1 MSKEAPTLFL
11 RKATG
16 LVREVG
22 PFTAM
27 ALGLTHTIGGG
38 INRLMIEGSYT
49 NPGASMPLA
58 FAITAVPTILTAICY
73 TLLSVSMPRTG
84 GDYIYITRAVNPI
97 IGFLSTWGFWFT
109 EVLSLGVI
117 CFYDIPLWGQCLQ
130 IAGVA
135 TGNTAWVELGTT
147 LATDITTMFLGSF
160 VLMVIFTV
168 TAFLGMR
175 VYGWIVNA
183 LLIIPAIGSFATIG
197 LLAST
202 TAANAPTL
210 WDQTYGTGTYQAIA
224 NLADAN
230 SAHVAYPIAPFSM
243 DATLK
248 GSIGAVWAYIGF
260 TAAAYVG
267 GEVKNPSRS
276 MIIAIVM
283 SAVLIIVYY
292 IAVSALVYNVF
303 GDFIPRYCFVHKNSG
318 TADFPATIVFQGKTT
333 NDIADI
339 LPTAVPPRSL
349 PTFAAALTPGN
360 TALQFFVAITAAI
373 WLMNDIPAF
382 FVVCTRLVFAWSF
395 DRFFPESFAAVD
407 ERFHTPYWAVTLTFL
422 GGIIG
427 LILSWVSEQG
437 LPGAYVAAM
446 DTTMLYQVTVTFAC
460 VAAALTPYVR
470 RDLYE
475 KGLKF
480 EIAGIPILTIAGV
493 LGFMFNFWFWLVAAT
508 WLDVTTSMLTQAF
521 WMMIGLAI
529 FVGYYIVNIRKG
541 IDVKSIYAEVP
552 PA

>member
-1 MSKEAPTLFL
+1 MSKEAPSLFL

-38 INRLMIEGSYT
+38 INRLMIEASYN
-49 NPGASMPLA
+49 NPGASVPLA
-58 FAITAVPTILTAICY
+58 FAITAIPTIFTAIAY
-73 TLLSVSMPRTG
+73 TLMSISMPRTG
-84 GDYIYITRAVNPI
+84 GDYIYITRSVNPI

-109 EVLSLGVI
+109 EVLSLGII
-117 CFYDIPLWGQCLQ
+117 CFYDIPLWGQALQ
-130 IAGVA
+130 IVGGV
-135 TGNTAWVELGTT
+135 TNNTAWIETGTK
-147 LATDITTMFLGSF
+147 LATDLSIMFLGAF
-160 VLMVIFTV
+160 VLLIIFTV

-183 LLIIPAIGSFATIG
+183 LLVIPAVGSFATIG
-197 LLAST
+197 LLLSASPAT
-202 TAANAPTL
+202 APTL
-210 WDQTYGTGTYQAIA
+210 WNQTYGAGTYQAIT
-224 NLADAN
+224 NLANAN
-230 SAHVAYPIAPFSM
+230 STHAAWPIAPFSM

-248 GSIGAVWAYIGF
+248 AGIAAIWAYIGF

-276 MIIAIVM
+276 MIWAIVM
-283 SAVLIIVYY
+283 SSVLIIFYY
-292 IAVSALVYNVF
+292 IFASVLVYRVF
-303 GDFIPRYCFVHKNSG
+303 GDFIPLYSFVHKNFN
-318 TADFPATIVFQGKTT
+318 TELNAIIPNA
-333 NDIADI
+333 
-339 LPTAVPPRSL
+339 PPRYL
-349 PTFAAALTPGN
+349 PTFGAALAPGN
-360 TALQFFVAITAAI
+360 AALQLFVTLTAAI

-382 FVVCTRLVFAWSF
+382 FVVCTRLVFSWSF
-395 DRFFPESFAAVD
+395 DRFFPEAFAAVD
-407 ERFHTPYWAVTLTFL
+407 ERFHTPYWAVTLVGI
-422 GGIIG
+422 GGFIG
-427 LILSWVSEQG
+427 IVLSWIGEKG
-437 LPGAYVAAM
+437 LPGAYIAAM

-475 KGLKF
+475 KGLKI
-480 EIAGIPILTIAGV
+480 ELAGIPVLTIVGI
-493 LGFMFNFWFWLVAAT
+493 LGFAFNFWFWLITAT
-508 WLDVTTSMLTQAF
+508 WLDPTTSMLTQAL
-521 WMMIGLAI
+521 WMALGLLI

>member
-38 INRLMIEGSYT
+38 INRLMIEGSYN

-58 FAITAVPTILTAICY
+58 FAITAIPTIFTAICY
-73 TLLSVSMPRTG
+73 TLLSISMPRTG

-109 EVLSLGVI
+109 EVLSLGII

-135 TGNTAWVELGTT
+135 TGNAGWVNLGTT
-147 LATDITTMFLGSF
+147 LSTDLTVMLLGSF
-160 VLMVIFTV
+160 VILIIFGV

-183 LLIIPAIGSFATIG
+183 LLIVPAIGSFATIG
-197 LLAST
+197 LLLSATPAKAST
-202 TAANAPTL
+202 L
-210 WDQTYGTGTYQAIA
+210 WNQTYGAGTYEGIQAIA
-224 NLADAN
+224 NAN
-230 SAHVAYPIAPFSM
+230 TSHAAYPIAPFSM

-248 GSIGAVWAYIGF
+248 GGIGAIWAYIGF

-283 SAVLIIVYY
+283 SATLIIIYY
-292 IAVSALVYNVF
+292 ITVSALVYRIF
-303 GDFIPRYCFVHKNSG
+303 GDFIPTYCFVHKNSG
-318 TADFPATIVFQGKTT
+318 TTYRDPTTGAMKTFG
-333 NDIADI
+333 DITTI
-339 LPTAVPPRSL
+339 LPNPPPRAL
-349 PTFAAALTPGN
+349 PTFAAALSPGN

-395 DRFFPESFAAVD
+395 DRFFPETFAAVD
-407 ERFHTPYWAVTLTFL
+407 ERFHTPYWAVTLTL
-422 GGIIG
+422 IGGIFGI
-427 LILSWVSEQG
+427 LLSWIGEKG
-437 LPGAYVAAM
+437 LPGAYIAAM

-470 RDLYE
+470 KDLYE

-480 EIAGIPILTIAGV
+480 EIGGLPVLTIAGI
-493 LGFMFNFWFWLVAAT
+493 LGFLFNFWFWLVAAT
-508 WLDVTTSMLTQAF
+508 WLEMTTGMLTQAF
-521 WMMIGLAI
+521 WMALGLAI
-529 FVGYYIVNIRKG
+529 FVGYYIVNTRKG
-541 IDVKSIYAEVP
+541 IDVKTIYAEVP

>member
-38 INRLMIEGSYT
+38 INSLMIQGSAA

-58 FAITAVPTILTAICY
+58 FAITAIPTIFTAICY
-73 TLLSVSMPRTG
+73 TLLSISMPRTG

-117 CFYDIPLWGQCLQ
+117 CFMDIPLWGQCLQ
-130 IAGVA
+130 IAGAA
-135 TGNTAWVELGTT
+135 TNNTAWIDLGTT
-147 LATDITTMFLGSF
+147 LVTDTTVMLMGSF
-160 VLMVIFTV
+160 AMLIIFTV
-168 TAFLGMR
+168 TAYLGMR

-197 LLAST
+197 LLL
-202 TAANAPTL
+202 TATPANASSL
-210 WDQTYGTGTYQAIA
+210 WNQTYGAGTYEGIQA
-224 NLADAN
+224 LAAAN
-230 SAHVAYPIAPFSM
+230 SGHASYPLVPFSM
-243 DATLK
+243 DATLM
-248 GSIGAVWAYIGF
+248 GGISAIWAYIGF
-260 TAAAYVG
+260 TASAYIG
-267 GEVKNPSRS
+267 GEVKNPNRS
-276 MIIAIVM
+276 MVYAIVL
-283 SAVLIIVYY
+283 SACLIIFYY
-292 IAVSALVYNVF
+292 VLTSALVYRMF
-303 GDFIPRYCFVHKNSG
+303 GDFIPTYVFVYSNSG
-318 TADFPATIVFQGKTT
+318 TTGFTG
-333 NDIADI
+333 DIANV
-339 LPTAVPPRSL
+339 LTVVPPASL

-360 TALQFFVAITAAI
+360 AALQFFVAITAAI

-395 DRFFPESFAAVD
+395 DRFFPETFATVD
-407 ERFHTPYWAVTLTFL
+407 ERFHTPYWAVTLVFI
-422 GGIIG
+422 GGIFG
-427 LILSWVSEQG
+427 ILLAWLGRQN
-437 LPGAYVAAM
+437 LPGGFIAAM

-470 RDLYE
+470 RDLYD
-475 KGLKF
+475 KGLKI
-480 EIAGIPILTIAGV
+480 ELAGIPVLTIAGI
-493 LGFMFNFWFWLVAAT
+493 LGFAFNFWFWLVAAT
-508 WLDVTTSMLTQAF
+508 WLSKTTDMLMQSL
-521 WMMIGLAI
+521 WMALGLTI
-529 FVGYYIVNIRKG
+529 FVAYYIVNIKKG

>member
-38 INRLMIEGSYT
+38 INTLMIQGSYA
-49 NPGASMPLA
+49 NPGANMPLA
-58 FAITAVPTILTAICY
+58 FAITAIPTIFTAICY

-109 EVLSLGVI
+109 EVLSLGII
-117 CFYDIPLWGQCLQ
+117 CWLDIPLWGQCLQ

-135 TGNTAWVELGTT
+135 TNNTAWIDLGTT
-147 LATDITTMFLGSF
+147 LATDLTVIFLASF
-160 VLMVIFTV
+160 VLLIIFTV

-197 LLAST
+197 LLIST
-202 TAANAPTL
+202 TPANAASL
-210 WDQTYGTGTYQAIA
+210 WNKTYGAGTYQGIQAI
-224 NLADAN
+224 ADAN
-230 SAHVAYPIAPFSM
+230 KTNAAYPIAPFSM
-243 DATLK
+243 DATLR
-248 GSIGAVWAYIGF
+248 GGISAIWAYIGF
-260 TAAAYVG
+260 TASAYIG

-276 MIIAIVM
+276 MIIAIFL
-283 SAVLIIVYY
+283 SAGLIIVYY
-292 IAVSALVYNVF
+292 IATSALVYHVF
-303 GDFIPRYCFVHKNSG
+303 GNFIPTYVFVHQNYETELK
-318 TADFPATIVFQGKTT
+318 AL
-333 NDIADI
+333 
-339 LPTAVPPRSL
+339 LPRVVPPTSL

-360 TALQFFVAITAAI
+360 AALQFFVAITAAI

-395 DRFFPESFAAVD
+395 DRFFPETFAAVD
-407 ERFHTPYWAVTLTFL
+407 ERFHTPYWAVTLTFI
-422 GGIIG
+422 GGIFGVLLAWIG
-427 LILSWVSEQG
+427 EKG
-437 LPGAYVAAM
+437 LPGGFIAAM

-470 RDLYE
+470 KDLYE

-480 EIAGIPILTIAGV
+480 EIAGLPLLTIAGV
-493 LGFMFNFWFWLVAAT
+493 IGFMFNFWFWLIAAG
-508 WLDVTTSMLTQAF
+508 WLGMTTGMITQSF
-521 WMMIGLAI
+521 WMALGLAI
-529 FVGYYIVNIRKG
+529 FVGYYIVNTRKG
-541 IDVKSIYAEVP
+541 IDVKTIYAEVP

>member
-38 INRLMIEGSYT
+38 INRLMIEGSYN

-58 FAITAVPTILTAICY
+58 FAITAIPTIFTAICY
-73 TLLSVSMPRTG
+73 TLLSISMPRTG

-109 EVLSLGVI
+109 EVLSLGII

-135 TGNTAWVELGTT
+135 TGNTGWVDLGTT
-147 LATDITTMFLGSF
+147 LSTDLTVMFLGSF
-160 VLMVIFTV
+160 VLLIIFAV

-175 VYGWIVNA
+175 IYGWIVNA

-197 LLAST
+197 LLVST
-202 TAANAPTL
+202 TPAKAPTL
-210 WDQTYGTGTYQAIA
+210 WNQTYGAGTYEGIQAIA
-224 NLADAN
+224 DAN
-230 SAHVAYPIAPFSM
+230 TGHAAYPIAPFSM

-248 GSIGAVWAYIGF
+248 GGIAAIWAYIGF

-276 MIIAIVM
+276 MIIAIVL
-283 SAVLIIVYY
+283 SAVLIITYY
-292 IAVSALVYNVF
+292 IAVSALVYHVF
-303 GDFIPRYCFVHKNSG
+303 GDFIPTYCFVHKN
-318 TADFPATIVFQGKTT
+318 FQSDLKTL
-333 NDIADI
+333 

-349 PTFAAALTPGN
+349 PTFAAALSPGN
-360 TALQFFVAITAAI
+360 AALQFFVAITAAI

-395 DRFFPESFAAVD
+395 DRFFPETFAAVD
-407 ERFHTPYWAVTLTFL
+407 ERFHTPYWAVTLTLIGSIF
-422 GGIIG
+422 G
-427 LILSWVSEQG
+427 LILSWISEKG
-437 LPGAYVAAM
+437 LPGAYIAAM
-446 DTTMLYQVTVTFAC
+446 DTTMLYQITVTFAC

-470 RDLYE
+470 KDLYE

-480 EIAGIPILTIAGV
+480 EIAGLPVLTICGV
-493 LGFMFNFWFWLVAAT
+493 IGFLFNFWFWLVAAT
-508 WLDVTTSMLTQAF
+508 WLSMTTSMLLQSF
-521 WMMIGLAI
+521 WMALGLAI
-529 FVGYYIVNIRKG
+529 FIGYYIVNIRKG
-541 IDVKSIYAEVP
+541 IDVKTIYAEVP